1 MHANFRKI
9 RKKAENTKVISQ
21 IDILINK
28 KRALLKKK
36 HMTPHDMEN
45 IENIDIEISKECEE
59 REWEKLQKVVKEL
72 DSSEINTTMW
82 KQMRKSYPKKFKP
95 LPCGVTNI
103 EGKLI
108 TNPKEKEKVILEH
121 FTHRMRKRPV

>member
-1 MHANFRKI
+1 MQLKNGQKQFKKSLHANFRKI

-36 HMTPHDMEN
+36 HMTPNDMEN

-59 REWEKLQKVVKEL
+59 REW
-72 DSSEINTTMW
+72 
-82 KQMRKSYPKKFKP
+82 
-95 LPCGVTNI
+95 
-103 EGKLI
+103 
-108 TNPKEKEKVILEH
+108 
-121 FTHRMRKRPV
+121 